1 VGPGGNNGSL
11 VRASVAQTAR
21 FSTLDLFAGCGGLTR
36 GFLDEGSFSSVGAVE
51 VDTAAAATFAANF
64 DPRNEHTFAGD
75 IADFTDVP
83 NVDVVIGGP
92 PCQGFS
98 ALGKRDPAD
107 ARNQLWRHFVR
118 VVRDSSAGMFV
129 FENVDRFAK
138 MAEFQLL
145 RRAASEDGELS
156 DFSTQVFR
164 LNAAD
169 FGVPQK
175 RVRTI
180 IVGSRIGPVAE
191 PAPTHAKVPTDG
203 RATWTSLQAAFLE
216 GPVVLGPDV
225 REEWLPESSI
235 VFGGQEVPGVFKLR
249 DLHVTR
255 HYDLTSQIRYAHI
268 APGQGRF
275 HLPEELQYPCWRRHT
290 TGAGDVLG
298 RLRWDEPA
306 VTIRTEFFR
315 PEKGRFLHPQ
325 WENGGVQINRALTH
339 AEAAVVQG
347 FDERHVWCGSKAQ
360 IARQIGNAVPPP
372 LAQAVAEVVAHRLAA

>member
-1 VGPGGNNGSL
+1 MRVESTESAGSTPSAPL
-11 VRASVAQTAR
+11 PR
-21 FSTLDLFAGCGGLTR
+21 FTTLDVFAGCGGLTR
-36 GFLDEGSFSSVGAVE
+36 GFLDEGFGSVGAVE
-51 VDTAAAATFAANF
+51 MDTAAAATFAANF
-64 DPRNEHTFAGD
+64 DPTGRHTFAGD
-75 IADFTDVP
+75 IADFQDVP

-118 VVRDSSAGMFV
+118 VVRESGASMFV

-138 MAEFQLL
+138 TPEFQLL
-145 RRAASEDGELS
+145 RRAAGEDGELA
-156 DFSTQVFR
+156 DFRTQVFR

-175 RVRTI
+175 RIRTI
-180 IVGSRIGPVAE
+180 IVGSRVGPVTE
-191 PAPTHAKVPTDG
+191 PVPTRAKDPTEG
-203 RATWTSLQAAFLE
+203 RPRWTSLREAFLE
-216 GPVVLGPDV
+216 GAVVLEPNV
-225 REEWLPESSI
+225 RNEWLPESSFAFDGHVI
-235 VFGGQEVPGVFKLR
+235 PGAFKLR

-306 VTIRTEFFR
+306 VTIRTEFFK

-325 WENGGVQINRALTH
+325 WENGGVQVNRALTH

-347 FDERHVWCGSKAQ
+347 FDERHLWCGTKAE

-372 LAQAVAEVVAHRLAA
+372 LARAVAVVVAQRLGTA